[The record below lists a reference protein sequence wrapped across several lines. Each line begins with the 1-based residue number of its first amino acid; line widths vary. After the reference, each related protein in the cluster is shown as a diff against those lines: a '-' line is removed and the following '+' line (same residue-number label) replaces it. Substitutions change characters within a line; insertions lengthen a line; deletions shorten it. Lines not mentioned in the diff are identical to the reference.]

1 MAFFGSLIVKLI
13 QWSFVFTKYKY
24 ISGTGEFFL
33 FFNSQNY
40 VLHGNEYKMIW
51 WQWRVITA

>member
-24 ISGTGEFFL
+24 ISGTGEFF
-33 FFNSQNY
+33 FCSSIARTMYFMAMNI
-40 VLHGNEYKMIW
+40 K
-51 WQWRVITA
+51 

>member
-24 ISGTGEFFL
+24 VSGTGEFFL

-40 VLHGNEYKMIW
+40 TS
-51 WQWRVITA
+51 WQ